1 MIIVAD
7 SGSSKTDWL
16 LSIPG
21 QPNLAFRS
29 AGLNP
34 YFLTEKEITKILQDQ
49 LPDMIAY
56 AAEVTEIYFFGAGC
70 SSPDRHE
77 IVSNAISALFPNSYV
92 SVDSD
97 LLASAYATCG
107 HQKGFC
113 CVLGTGSNISFF
125 DGEDIHAGQHGLG
138 YVLGDE
144 GSGTW
149 FGKALITD
157 YLYGNMP
164 DDINEKFKEA
174 YHLDKETVIKKVYQ
188 TARANSYLASF
199 SKFLSEIRETE
210 YAQKLLHNGFLEF
223 VETNIKT
230 YPQYSKYKC
239 HFVGSIAYVFADELK
254 AICAANNVHV
264 GKIIRQPIND
274 LLEFIIKRDAGN
286 IQPVL

>member
-1 MIIVAD
+1 MILVAD

-16 LSIPG
+16 LATPADG
-21 QPNLAFRS
+21 NKAFKC

-34 YFLTEKEITKILQDQ
+34 YFLTEKEITRIIQEQ
-49 LPDMIAY
+49 LPDMVAY
-56 AAEVTEIYFFGAGC
+56 AGDVTEIYFFGAGC

-77 IVSNAISALFPNSYV
+77 IVTNAISTLFPEAYV

-107 HQKGFC
+107 HEKGFC

-125 DGEDIHAGQHGLG
+125 DGEDIHDGQHGLG

-149 FGKALITD
+149 FGKALLTD
-157 YLYGNMP
+157 YLYELMP
-164 DDINEKFKEA
+164 ADIAVNFGKAFNPTKEA
-174 YHLDKETVIKKVYQ
+174 VIENVYRKPRGN
-188 TARANSYLASF
+188 AYLAAF
-199 SKFLSEIRETE
+199 SKFLSEIRSTD
-210 YAQKLLHNGFLEF
+210 YGQNILRAGLQEF
-223 VETNIKT
+223 VDTNIKQS
-230 YPQYSKYKC
+230 YPQYDRFKC

-254 AICAANNVHV
+254 NICRENGVHV

-274 LLEFIIKRDAGN
+274 LQEFILKRDAAN
-286 IQPVL
+286 QL